1 MRKARFTDVLNY
13 PMLPRGHTKKVL
25 HDGDNFHVWIHGD
38 EPTTKGPMHKHTA
51 DQTFYC
57 LQGECTFHFSDGPDQ
72 KLTPGCVVVVPKGQY
87 YQLDNTGK
95 DYMILLGSRAEK
107 AGNPRFGAKDEV
119 VTEGGKLMPDDAH

>member
-1 MRKARFTDVLNY
+1 MSLAKFTDVANF

-38 EPTTKGPMHKHTA
+38 EPRTKGPMHKHTA
-51 DQTFYC
+51 DQIFYC

-72 KLTPGCVVVVPKGQY
+72 KLTPGCVVVPKGQF
-87 YQLDNTGK
+87 YQLDNTGA

-107 AGNPRFGAKDEV
+107 AGNPRFSEKNEL
-119 VTEGGKLMPDDAH
+119 VTEGGKIREKA

>member
-1 MRKARFTDVLNY
+1 MSSAKFTDVLNF

-51 DQTFYC
+51 DQIFYC
-57 LQGECTFHFSDGPDQ
+57 LQGECTFHFTDGPDQ
-72 KLTPGCVVVVPKGQY
+72 KLTPGCVVVVPKGQH

-107 AGNPRFGAKDEV
+107 AGNPRFGSKNEV
-119 VTEGGKLMPDDAH
+119 VTEGGKLMPDAH

>member
-1 MRKARFTDVLNY
+1 MSKARFTDVLNY

-57 LQGECTFHFSDGPDQ
+57 LQGECTFHFTDGPDQ

-107 AGNPRFGAKDEV
+107 ARNPRFGAKNEV
-119 VTEGGKLMPDDAH
+119 VTEGGKLMPDDVH